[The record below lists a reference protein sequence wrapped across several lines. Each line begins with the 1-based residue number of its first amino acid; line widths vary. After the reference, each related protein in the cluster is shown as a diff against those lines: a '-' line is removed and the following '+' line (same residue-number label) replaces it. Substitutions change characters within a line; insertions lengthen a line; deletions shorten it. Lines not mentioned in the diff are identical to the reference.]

1 MNGGRL
7 SGSYVKLNKWP
18 SKWKKL
24 FSKGIFGSSAQ
35 MNLLKI
41 ELRLIRTTWV
51 QKCRPSQLHKLGPS
65 IHSRSYLS
73 LGPWGYVLHSSS
85 SSSSQHFLTLLPLHS
100 VEHGVP
106 VVDVPALLDDLPLPP
121 HLLVAHPVDHRAPV
135 GPHGVGAPARRAVL
149 RPACN
154 AIQDTK

>member
-7 SGSYVKLNKWP
+7 SGSFVKLNNWP

-41 ELRLIRTTWV
+41 ELRLSLIRTTWI

-73 LGPWGYVLHSSS
+73 LGPWGYVLHWSSS

-106 VVDVPALLDDLPLPP
+106 VVDVPALLDDLLLLP
-121 HLLVAHPVDHRAPV
+121 HLLVTHLNGQLITELRRTAKCHRSIILAS
-135 GPHGVGAPARRAVL
+135 GSQLH
-149 RPACN
+149 
-154 AIQDTK
+154 